1 MVPPA
6 FASRRPSILLIAR
19 ITDALAAF
27 DSHAYSPYVPP
38 RATRSKQIAAECRAV
53 HVLAIRR
60 GLTMQR
66 TSGVGRFRDR
76 GLVRDLR
83 NVLVSRLSALFYY
96 SERNTARTKKK
107 RQYRKLDLERAISIS
122 RIFIQ
127 AENVLSSTKQCSLV
141 DTCMRLNFIE
151 LWQLYNVFF
160 CEQCIDLSR

>member
-1 MVPPA
+1 MAALPKQVKLEFLRRGESPFWAPRPNGMVPPA

-107 RQYRKLDLERAISIS
+107 KKIIPKIGFGTSD
-122 RIFIQ
+122 F
-127 AENVLSSTKQCSLV
+127 
-141 DTCMRLNFIE
+141 D
-151 LWQLYNVFF
+151 
-160 CEQCIDLSR
+160 